1 MNLFSIAFVII
12 SMPPVGERVSAH
24 RITVVEAPVGDRF
37 NANPIDAAEAPD
49 VYYGVPPSY
58 EPLSRTKWR

>member
-1 MNLFSIAFVII
+1 MNLLSIALVII
-12 SMPPVGERVSAH
+12 SMPPVGVH
-24 RITVVEAPVGDRF
+24 RITAVEAPVGDRF
-37 NANPIDAAEAPD
+37 NANPIQAAEAPD